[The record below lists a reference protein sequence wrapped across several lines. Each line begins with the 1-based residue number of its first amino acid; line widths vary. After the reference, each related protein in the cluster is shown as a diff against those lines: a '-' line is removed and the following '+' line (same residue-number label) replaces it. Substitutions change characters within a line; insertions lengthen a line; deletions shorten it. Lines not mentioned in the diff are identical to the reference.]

1 MKNIIA
7 TILAIAAGLNWAA
20 AQSSVSSVSYNKSTQ
35 PALMLQLPYD
45 EELSEGFILT
55 NLKKTGYDA
64 ETKGRLFWKQNKVND
79 FYVFKD
85 VRFEGVGQPVN
96 LYFKVEAKGG
106 SQPESA
112 VYLLVSKGNESFV
125 SFNADQDVYNA
136 ASKFM
141 NSFVEQSA
149 AYKLDVDIKKGEAAV
164 QDSQKKMSKLQETE
178 NDLNKKI
185 KELQDALHKNKM
197 EQQAEGRQIVAQE
210 SEIAVLKTKARN

>member
-1 MKNIIA
+1 MKNIFT
-7 TILAIAAGLNWAA
+7 TILAISAGISWAS
-20 AQSSVSSVSYNKSTQ
+20 AQSSVSSVSYNKSPQ
-35 PALMLQLPYD
+35 SALMLQLPYD

-79 FYVFKD
+79 FYIFKD
-85 VRFEGVGQPVN
+85 VRFEGVQQPVS
-96 LYFKVEAKGG
+96 LYFKVEPKAGN
-106 SQPESA
+106 QAESA

-149 AYKLDVDIKKGEAAV
+149 AYKLDVDIKKGETAV
-164 QDSQKKMSKLQETE
+164 QNSQRNMTKLQQTE
-178 NDLNKKI
+178 SELNAKI

-197 EQQAEGRQIVAQE
+197 EQQAESRKIVAEE